1 MNYREKQLRQQNKNT
16 IAKLTTAWDLE
27 KQNLQ
32 QDIVNLQNSTDVKV
46 LEQTKKQ
53 LEEKTDLLDKIIA
66 MLGNEDIK
74 NTSNLTNLLQGKTL
88 KEVITANSLYQQKI
102 KDQDTALINLAKQKI
117 KGKKATEKLL
127 NELETN
133 WTNKEKNWEK
143 EKEKHVQSL
152 AQSREIIANLEKEK
166 KGLNQLISTDKLEL
180 VKENQ
185 ELKEYR
191 ELAKSSAQK
200 IEKVINSGL
209 VLFLVAMF
217 MNYNLRLKDKSVEL
231 TKRTEQLEK
240 KNGHEQE
247 QINQLKEEIKELK
260 KNQGKT

>member
-1 MNYREKQLRQQNKNT
+1 
-16 IAKLTTAWDLE
+16 
-27 KQNLQ
+27 
-32 QDIVNLQNSTDVKV
+32 

-133 WTNKEKNWEK
+133 
-143 EKEKHVQSL
+143 
-152 AQSREIIANLEKEK
+152 
-166 KGLNQLISTDKLEL
+166 
-180 VKENQ
+180 
-185 ELKEYR
+185 
-191 ELAKSSAQK
+191 
-200 IEKVINSGL
+200 
-209 VLFLVAMF
+209 
-217 MNYNLRLKDKSVEL
+217 
-231 TKRTEQLEK
+231 
-240 KNGHEQE
+240 
-247 QINQLKEEIKELK
+247 
-260 KNQGKT
+260 